1 MAVVQAQMWV
11 MNVDH
16 RELLVWT
23 QGNKLLTEKITIDR
37 DFVATWLN
45 TITLFSKAY
54 IVAANS

>member
-1 MAVVQAQMWV
+1 

-23 QGNKLLTEKITIDR
+23 QGNELLIEKITIDR
-37 DFVATWLN
+37 DFVASWVN

-54 IVAANS
+54 IVAANSNS